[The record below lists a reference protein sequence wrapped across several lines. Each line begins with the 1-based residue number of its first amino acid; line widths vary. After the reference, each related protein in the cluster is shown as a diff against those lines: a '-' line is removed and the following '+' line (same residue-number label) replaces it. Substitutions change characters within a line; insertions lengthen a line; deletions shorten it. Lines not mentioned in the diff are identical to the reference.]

1 MDEARLYLGATI
13 MLVEDDIELAEMIQ
27 SRLEQEGFKVVHEE
41 NGLLAAT
48 RIQTLQPHLV
58 ILDLMLPGL
67 DGFGVCREVRP
78 HYHGPI
84 LMLTA
89 RGDDP
94 DQIEGLQ
101 SGADDYVAKPVHP
114 KVLIARIEALLR
126 RYDQHGPV
134 PSRRIEHGPL
144 AMDATQ
150 REVTMGGHKIDLTT
164 AEFDLLWY
172 LSERPGQVLSRDQ
185 IYRELYDTKYDG
197 YDRAVDVY
205 VSRIRA
211 KIGGKDEERVV
222 LKTVRGVG
230 YLLAVKESAS

>member
-1 MDEARLYLGATI
+1 MD
-13 MLVEDDIELAEMIQ
+13 
-27 SRLEQEGFKVVHEE
+27 
-41 NGLLAAT
+41 
-48 RIQTLQPHLV
+48 
-58 ILDLMLPGL
+58 
-67 DGFGVCREVRP
+67 
-78 HYHGPI
+78 
-84 LMLTA
+84 
-89 RGDDP
+89 
-94 DQIEGLQ
+94 
-101 SGADDYVAKPVHP
+101 
-114 KVLIARIEALLR
+114 
-126 RYDQHGPV
+126 
-134 PSRRIEHGPL
+134 
-144 AMDATQ
+144 
-150 REVTMGGHKIDLTT
+150 GHKIDLTT